1 VIRYQITDGNF
12 LKNPAAWLE
21 KLRHDVDFIQVRERD
36 LTARD
41 LIEVVRATMLRT
53 RARVL
58 VNDRIDVAIA
68 SGAAGVHLRDGSVSA
83 WRVKQIAPL
92 IVTVAC
98 HREED
103 CLKNEGAD
111 YLLPAPVFS
120 PLSKTDTR
128 TPLGLETL
136 RRWASL
142 SRTPLIAL
150 GGITQENAADCIQA
164 GAAGVAGISMWAIRL
179 DQRHSSLGNSPL
191 PAILASNRRSDA

>member
-1 VIRYQITDGNF
+1 MIRYQITDGNF
-12 LKNPAAWLE
+12 RNDPAAWFE
-21 KLRHDVDFIQVRERD
+21 RLRRDVDFIQVRERD

-41 LIEVVRATMLRT
+41 LVEVVRATMSRT
-53 RARVL
+53 EARVL

-83 WRVKQIAPL
+83 ARVKQLAPL

-120 PLSKTDTR
+120 PISKADTR
-128 TPLGLETL
+128 PPLGLETL

-142 SRTPLIAL
+142 SPTPLIAL
-150 GGITQENAADCIQA
+150 GGITPENANACLRA
-164 GAAGVAGISMWAIRL
+164 GAAGVAGITMWA
-179 DQRHSSLGNSPL
+179 DQTRPAPL
-191 PAILASNRRSDA
+191 VFG